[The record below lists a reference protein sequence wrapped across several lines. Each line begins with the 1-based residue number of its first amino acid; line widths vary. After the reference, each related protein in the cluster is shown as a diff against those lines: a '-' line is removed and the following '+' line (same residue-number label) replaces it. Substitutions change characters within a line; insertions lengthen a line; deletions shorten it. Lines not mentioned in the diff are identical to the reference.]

1 MFHGLASAH
10 DRHSTDLALELD
22 AIVGP
27 TDGCCNHVLL
37 HGQVVETFLYK
48 QTNNTVGV
56 EDEVGSVRVLVAD
69 DAVSGDMGQCLHN
82 TLTDKSPSRGR
93 T

>member
-1 MFHGLASAH
+1 
-10 DRHSTDLALELD
+10 
-22 AIVGP
+22 
-27 TDGCCNHVLL
+27 
-37 HGQVVETFLYK
+37 VVETFLYK
-48 QTNNTVGV
+48 QTNNAVGV